1 MSTDQR
7 SSAYSFSCSPTS
19 SSIALGE
26 HRLCFALVLGESSA
40 VVRVVVRQ
48 PELVR
53 IVDAKALCEAAERH
67 AASPARRVC
76 LDSNHCPNRD
86 SRKAVTKRGIAG
98 SRSLCLRM
106 MRISASSGCC
116 SRARCARMRSR
127 RAAEL
132 SFDRKTLI
140 CAISGPSA
148 TMVQP
153 GSLANSV
160 TLRPV
165 SSLSSRPDA
174 QFEIDFVAD
183 DIRGIGCPAGK
194 VDLSGIE
201 RMRPHDS
208 EQKCAVRCQNCR
220 CAEAIVHFRSG
231 TVPMAPGRKARIV
244 GFKIFAVEH
253 AIFHRMV
260 MQQQDASVPDR
271 RLVPPQRSEECID
284 FVAAFD
290 CEVPGLRREGKV
302 QPVDMRYRWRFSHG
316 ASASASNSR
325 LGFAI
330 SSCAATSWISRAP
343 ASAVFKST
351 PNTLDAARDSASP
364 TFPPRR

>member
-1 MSTDQR
+1 M
-7 SSAYSFSCSPTS
+7 
-19 SSIALGE
+19 L
-26 HRLCFALVLGESSA
+26 L
-40 VVRVVVRQ
+40 
-48 PELVR
+48 
-53 IVDAKALCEAAERH
+53 
-67 AASPARRVC
+67 SPARRGVST
-76 LDSNHCPNRD
+76 LATAQPRFQEGGHEARHRRVEILVLTNDANIG
-86 SRKAVTKRGIAG
+86 K
-98 SRSLCLRM
+98 LRM
-106 MRISASSGCC
+106 LF
-116 SRARCARMRSR
+116 ARQGAPGCARAGRQN
-127 RAAEL
+127 L

-148 TMVQP
+148 TIVQP

-165 SSLSSRPDA
+165 SSLSSRLTLSSRSTLSPTISCGIRRPTR
-174 QFEIDFVAD
+174 EI
-183 DIRGIGCPAGK
+183 
-194 VDLSGIE
+194 DLSGIE

-260 MQQQDASVPDR
+260 MQQQHASVPDR

-302 QPVDMRYRWRFSHG
+302 QPVDMRYRWCFSHG